1 MKILFTYKESLM
13 EKKFEVASVST
24 RGQIT
29 IPQDIREME
38 QIREGDKMI
47 ITYVQGYVVMKK
59 LTGSMVTDF
68 FETMR
73 DIGKHVDWSEI
84 KKTREKDKEV
94 EKGKTAKWTEG

>member
-1 MKILFTYKESLM
+1 M

-68 FETMR
+68 FEAMGK
-73 DIGKHVDWSEI
+73 IGKHVDWSDI
-84 KKTREKDKEV
+84 KKGRDLDKVAEKAKI
-94 EKGKTAKWTEG
+94 EKWSGR